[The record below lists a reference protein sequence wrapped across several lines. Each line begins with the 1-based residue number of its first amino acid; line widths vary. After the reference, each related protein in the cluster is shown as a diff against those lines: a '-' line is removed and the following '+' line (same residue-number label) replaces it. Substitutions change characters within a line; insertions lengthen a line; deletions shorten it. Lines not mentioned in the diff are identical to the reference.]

1 MPVISRLACTTYY
14 RLNVSGQVPRTGPV
28 LVVANHSNSLMD
40 PALVVFAS
48 GRMIRF
54 MAKNTLLTHKQI
66 GWLVRA
72 VGSVPVY
79 RQIDDPKLVT
89 QNFDSF
95 SAVHEAIAH
104 GDAVGIF
111 PEGTSHSA
119 SRLQPLKTGPARNP
133 VGGAKKRGHAFPI
146 VPVGL
151 VFRDRRTFRSSARV
165 IIGVSCEWSDLAD
178 RGSSDKEAVRELT
191 RRIDASLRTV
201 TLNLRS
207 WADEQ
212 LVRCAERVWAAEF
225 GAAQDGREELERLRA
240 TTDALALLRM
250 GEHTGWRR
258 VARELRAHDRIL
270 ARLHLTPST
279 LRARP
284 TIDASVSWVIER
296 FPLLVMLPLAAV
308 GLVLFFVPRE
318 ITGLVAGKM
327 ARAEG
332 EDAVPTFRVLY
343 GAAIFLFWF
352 ILLAVAAGMKFGGWV
367 GLLTFALLPLLAYAG
382 LKVGDSQRLSWL
394 VVRRFFIMRFQR
406 ARIANLRERQSKLAE
421 SLRLLFDNRQT
432 V

>member
-14 RLNVSGQVPRTGPV
+14 RLNVSGQVPPTGPV

-66 GWLVRA
+66 GWLVRG
-72 VGSVPVY
+72 VGSVPVF

-95 SAVHEAIAH
+95 SAVHEAIAQ

-119 SRLQPLKTGPARNP
+119 SRLQPLKTGAARIAL
-133 VGGAKKRGHAFPI
+133 GAAKKLGRSFPI

-151 VFRDRRTFRSSARV
+151 VFRDRRTFRSPARV
-165 IIGVSCEWSDLAD
+165 IIGDSCEWNDLAD
-178 RGSSDKEAVRELT
+178 RGSADKEAVRELT
-191 RRIDASLRTV
+191 RRIEASLRTV

-225 GAAQDGREELERLRA
+225 GASSDGRGELERLQA
-240 TTDALALLRM
+240 ITDALALLRM

-270 ARLHLTPST
+270 ARLHLTPAT
-279 LRARP
+279 LKARP
-284 TIDASVSWVIER
+284 TVDASVTWVIER
-296 FPLLVMLPLAAV
+296 LPLLAMLPLAAV
-308 GLVLFFVPRE
+308 GLVLFFIPRE
-318 ITGLVAGKM
+318 LTGIVAGKM
-327 ARAEG
+327 ARTEG

-352 ILLAVAAGMKFGGWV
+352 LLLSIAAGFAFGAGV
-367 GLLTFALLPLLAYAG
+367 GFLAFFLLPVLAYAG
-382 LKVGDSQRLSWL
+382 IKVGDSQRLSWL
-394 VVRRFFIMRFQR
+394 VVRRFFVMRLQR
-406 ARIANLRERQSKLAE
+406 ARIANLRERQRALAE
-421 SLRLLFDNRQT
+421 SLRLLFENRQPL
-432 V
+432 